1 MDEGIVISLKNV
13 SKSYNRYDR
22 PVDRLREVFWS
33 SKNPTQAF
41 WALREINLEIKKGE
55 TLGII
60 GRNGSGKSTLLQIIA
75 HTLTAT
81 TGEISVK
88 GRICALLEL
97 GSGFN
102 PEFTGEQNVFL
113 NGQILG
119 LNRQEIAAKF
129 DEIKA
134 FAEIGDFINQ
144 PVKTYS
150 SGMFVRLAFSVAA
163 YCNPQ
168 ILIVDEA
175 LAVGDIFFQQKCFER
190 IRSLQKSGVTIIY
203 VSHDLGTVQ
212 SICDRALLMQDGSLE
227 FDGDP
232 TEAVNRYYSIL
243 GQYVAA
249 NTKSKSVNKTEKVF
263 GSNIDTDKIIKS
275 TILNTNGL
283 QRHGRQ
289 GLELLAASVCDENNR
304 DTLIVEMMNTLC
316 FNLLVQAN
324 EKINVP
330 NLGIHI
336 YNRMGILI
344 FATGTTQLRYSIPSL
359 EKGECLAISLSV
371 EMCVEPGEYTFNL
384 AVGEDI
390 AGGDNPNIGFV
401 HDSHDGLG
409 PLRVM
414 SPTEELLPFYGV
426 AQLPVTAQYE
436 FKGKLDSIVSS

>member
-1 MDEGIVISLKNV
+1 MSEGIVISLRNV
-13 SKSYNRYDR
+13 SKSYNQYAR
-22 PVDRLREVFWS
+22 PIDRLREVLWP
-33 SKNPTQAF
+33 SKNYTQTF
-41 WALREINLEIKKGE
+41 WALREINIEIKQGE

-75 HTLTAT
+75 QTLTAT
-81 TGEISVK
+81 TGEISIE

-102 PEFTGEQNVFL
+102 PEFTGAQNVFL

-119 LNRQEIAAKF
+119 LNKQEISAKF
-129 DEIKA
+129 DEIQS
-134 FAEIGDFINQ
+134 FAEIGNFIDQ

-150 SGMFVRLAFSVAA
+150 SGMFVRLAFAVAA
-163 YCNPQ
+163 HCNPQ

-212 SICDRALLMQDGSLE
+212 SICDRVLLMQEGSLE

-232 TEAVNRYYSIL
+232 KEAVNRYYSIL

-249 NTKSKSVNKTEKVF
+249 STKFQYINKTKKVF
-263 GSNIDTDKIIKS
+263 GSSIDTDKIIKS
-275 TILNTNGL
+275 TILNNNEL
-283 QRHGRQ
+283 QRHGRR
-289 GLELLAASVCDENNR
+289 GLELLAASVFGDNKC
-304 DTLIVEMMNTLC
+304 DTLVVEMMNTLY
-316 FNLLVQAN
+316 FNFLVKAN

-344 FATGTTQLRYSIPSL
+344 FATGTTQLRYSLPSL
-359 EKGECLAISLSV
+359 EEGECLAMSLSV

-414 SPTEELLPFYGV
+414 SPAEELLPFYGV

-436 FKGKLDSIVSS
+436 FKGKLDFIVSS